1 MKKYSSSPIH
11 ANGQNVCVDDVLAV
25 ARFDAPV
32 EIAPESLV
40 VMDRSRMM
48 LDQWVEEEKV
58 IYGVTTGFG
67 PFVST
72 LIPTQYQTEL
82 QQNLIR
88 SHAANVGP
96 IFSREETRAAMFL
109 RLNAFAK
116 GYSAVRKD
124 ITELLI
130 AFLAKGIHP
139 QVPEWGSMGASGDL
153 NPSAH
158 IALALMGEGTVEYGG
173 TIMPTNEALKAT
185 GLKPVV
191 FRAKEGLALINGT
204 TMMTGVGTIQV
215 HDAWQ
220 LLKTVEIVSA
230 LSIEALGGSIEPFL
244 PEGHMAKP
252 HPGQIRTAENLR
264 TLLADSGLIWQVK
277 DIEAMREKLRQTMRS
292 KNDVVDSGIHMQ
304 NAYSLRATPQV
315 VGAVRDALTY
325 VTARIETEINSANDN
340 PLFFPDSNLGYQG
353 ANFHGQTVALPFDVL
368 TLSLVTMGNI
378 SERRLNRMLDAVRS
392 NGLSPFLARGKSG
405 LRCGMEGAQYIA
417 ASLIAE
423 CRSLATP
430 VSIQSIST
438 NGENQDV
445 VSLGLVAARKAR
457 DVRKRLEY
465 VVAVELLAACEAL
478 EERDKTKLSRAGQT
492 VYDLIRTTIPP
503 YEADTPMQ
511 QRIEAVVEFIRSG
524 QVVAVVEQVIGRTLA

>member
-1 MKKYSSSPIH
+1 MKRTTTPIQ
-11 ANGQNVCVDDVLAV
+11 ANGKRVTVKDVAMV
-25 ARFDAPV
+25 ARFGAAV
-32 EIAPESLV
+32 EIADSERQAMS
-40 VMDRSRMM
+40 RSRAM
-48 LDQWVEEEKV
+48 LDQWVSDEKI

-72 LIPTQYQTEL
+72 LIPTQYQSEL

-96 IFSREETRAAMFL
+96 VFSREETRAAMFL

-116 GYSAVRKD
+116 GYSAVRMD
-124 ITELLI
+124 VIDLLL
-130 AFLAKGIHP
+130 AFLDNGIHP

-173 TIMPTNEALKAT
+173 TVMPTKEALNKA
-185 GLKPVV
+185 GLQPVT
-191 FRAKEGLALINGT
+191 FMAKEGLALINGT
-204 TMMTGVGTIQV
+204 TMMTGVGAIQV

-220 LLKTVEIVSA
+220 LVKTAEVVAA

-244 PEGHMAKP
+244 AEGHELAKP
-252 HPGQIRTAENLR
+252 HPGQIKTAENLR
-264 TLLADSGLIWQVK
+264 TLLADSELIWQRK
-277 DIEAMREKLRQTMRS
+277 EIEETREKLRQEMRE

-304 NAYSLRATPQV
+304 NAYSLRATPQI
-315 VGAVRDALTY
+315 VGAVRDALEY
-325 VTARIETEINSANDN
+325 VTARITTEINSANDN
-340 PLFFPDSNLGYQG
+340 PLFFPDSDLGYQG
-353 ANFHGQTVALPFDVL
+353 ANFHGQPVALPFDVL
-368 TLSLVTMGNI
+368 TLSLVTLGNI
-378 SERRLNRMLDAVRS
+378 SERRLNRMLDATRS

-430 VSIQSIST
+430 VSIQSIPT

-457 DVRKRLEY
+457 DVLKRLEY
-465 VVAVELLAACEAL
+465 VIAVELLAAVEAL
-478 EERDKTKLSRAGQT
+478 EERDITKLSRPGRL
-492 VYDLIRTTIPP
+492 VYDTVRAVVTP
-503 YEADTPMQ
+503 YDVDTPMQ
-511 QRIEAVVEFIRSG
+511 ARIEAVAEIVRGGSILDDV
-524 QVVAVVEQVIGRTLA
+524 QTLLKREL